1 MADRE
6 DHLFQ
11 TPFAGVGEFRFDEK
25 VAQVFPDM
33 IRRSVP
39 GYGQVIG
46 SSALIAKR
54 HAKPNTAIYD
64 LGCSLGATT
73 LAMAN
78 QVRTEGCRI
87 IAVDNSEAMLTQV
100 RQTMSDRLLD
110 PLPIEWVCH
119 DIVEMPF
126 EPCSVVALNFT
137 LQFIALEKVCTGHGI
152 GGYSGNVGR
161 PQGER
166 VCPGCVPAF
175 VNDERGSIRHDRVQV
190 RSRRPLH
197 PKSGSQKSGAKQR
210 VLIGMRAGMLCDG
223 FKHHLCAVI
232 GTELDAIHQR
242 QCVHT
247 VDMSIDKTGQHRSTF
262 KLDDL
267 GRRANMC
274 RRRLA
279 LTQPSQTVS
288 LERHCRVM

>member
-87 IAVDNSEAMLTQV
+87 IAVDNSEAMLTQA
-100 RQTMSDRLLD
+100 RQKMSDRLLD

-137 LQFIALEKVCTGHGI
+137 LQFIALEKRMQLLASINEALVPGGVLILAEKVVLQNTKSQQALTELHLDFKRAN
-152 GGYSGNVGR
+152 GYSELEIAGKRQAIEN
-161 PQGER
+161 
-166 VCPGCVPAF
+166 
-175 VNDERGSIRHDRVQV
+175 
-190 RSRRPLH
+190 
-197 PKSGSQKSGAKQR
+197 
-210 VLIGMRAGMLCDG
+210 VLIPETSEAHISRLHNAGFSEVTEFFHCLN
-223 FKHHLCAVI
+223 FKAWMAV
-232 GTELDAIHQR
+232 A
-242 QCVHT
+242 
-247 VDMSIDKTGQHRSTF
+247 
-262 KLDDL
+262 
-267 GRRANMC
+267 
-274 RRRLA
+274 
-279 LTQPSQTVS
+279 
-288 LERHCRVM
+288 